1 MAVRYLNKKRPSEVA
16 PGDVIQV
23 FDEWYRVRY
32 VTYNGGVRLH
42 LQPESEP
49 LSPFTENDVLIISIN
64 DDVITGIDVEVRDA

>member
-1 MAVRYLNKKRPSEVA
+1 MRIRHLERKHPLAIKPN
-16 PGDVIQV
+16 DVIEV
-23 FDEWYRVRY
+23 FDDWYRVRH

-64 DDVITGIDVEVRDA
+64 DDVVTGIDVEVKNA